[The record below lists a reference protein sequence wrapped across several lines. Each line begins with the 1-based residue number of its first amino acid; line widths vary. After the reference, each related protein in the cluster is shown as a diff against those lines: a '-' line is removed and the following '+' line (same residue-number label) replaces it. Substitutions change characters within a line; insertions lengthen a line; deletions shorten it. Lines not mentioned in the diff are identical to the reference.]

1 MIHHSLGVAM
11 TRTDRIEKLS
21 EKQRIAMPSYS
32 AEDCRD
38 RVPWRACANTRWIM
52 ASELCNQKERD
63 FKKCRMYGLRQNT
76 IVGKNLLCAA
86 VGKSLSQAALPE
98 TSASF
103 NRALGTVPCSST
115 TSADVEASKAA
126 TTTLLQTH
134 SFDRPFT
141 FKGIFATCPNKR
153 NPLDHSICS
162 AVSVLQTQG
171 NKKALKKPKGKLFST
186 TPLME
191 LILFMWQTHLLL
203 RHWCH
208 ILHNADVHHPRLCH
222 INILLK
228 SIAVLHFQTAI
239 Q

>member
-1 MIHHSLGVAM
+1 MKSL
-11 TRTDRIEKLS
+11 RQYKLNHGFGTVQS
-21 EKQRIAMPSYS
+21 
-32 AEDCRD
+32 
-38 RVPWRACANTRWIM
+38 
-52 ASELCNQKERD
+52 KERG
-63 FKKCRMYGLRQNT
+63 FKKCRMYILWQKKHLER
-76 IVGKNLLCAA
+76 ICSVLLWENHWAKQHFQKRRLPSIEHLGACP
-86 VGKSLSQAALPE
+86 ALPRLLQ
-98 TSASF
+98 TSK
-103 NRALGTVPCSST
+103 PQ
-115 TSADVEASKAA
+115 KAA
-126 TTTLLQTH
+126 ATTLLQTH
-134 SFDRPFT
+134 SFDIPFT

-162 AVSVLQTQG
+162 VVAVLQTQG
-171 NKKALKKPKGKLFST
+171 NKTALKKPKGKLFST